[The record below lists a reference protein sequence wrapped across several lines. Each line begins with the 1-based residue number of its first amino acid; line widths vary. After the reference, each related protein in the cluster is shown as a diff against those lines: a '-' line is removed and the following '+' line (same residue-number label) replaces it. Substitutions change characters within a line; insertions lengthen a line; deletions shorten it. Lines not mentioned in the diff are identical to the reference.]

1 MTTDA
6 ARDDT
11 PDGRFK
17 CVYAQA
23 DRSLISDLR
32 DKLEKKQIPFEYKQ
46 PSGLASNLNWILL
59 ILVAFAYLPSII
71 YGYLLG
77 SGLTVVLA
85 LDTWRVQ
92 RELLRAQAFQAL
104 SASGSLLSLRNPL
117 TYVIDKSRL

>member
-1 MTTDA
+1 MSIIWD
-6 ARDDT
+6 RNET
-11 PDGRFK
+11 PERVVIRATRFLPAL
-17 CVYAQA
+17 VA
-23 DRSLISDLR
+23 
-32 DKLEKKQIPFEYKQ
+32 
-46 PSGLASNLNWILL
+46 GILL

-77 SGLTVVLA
+77 SALTVVLA

-92 RELLRAQAFQAL
+92 HELLRAQAFQAL